1 MQCTRFVSQL
11 ELAKILLFI
20 LNPSKMLMFSKC
32 SFFFFFTAR
41 AGLFHLQPP
50 RRQHPHDSFRI
61 PAAAMQWHPAVGD
74 DRGAAVPNALQTG
87 SAHQEIHKDCC
98 PVSIVPPIP
107 QQCDKRFTYRVFTLA
122 SPTISSNLLQ
132 REMFY
137 MGILHPPVANH
148 WTTSTFVVTSLKVN
162 ELCACVQL

>member
-1 MQCTRFVSQL
+1 M
-11 ELAKILLFI
+11 
-20 LNPSKMLMFSKC
+20 
-32 SFFFFFTAR
+32 FFFFFTAR

-50 RRQHPHDSFRI
+50 RRQQPHDSFRI

-107 QQCDKRFTYRVFTLA
+107 QQCGMGGSHWLLLLLVQTYYSVQPVGWDVLYGNTA
-122 SPTISSNLLQ
+122 PSSGKSLNYIYFCGYKS
-132 REMFY
+132 ESK
-137 MGILHPPVANH
+137 
-148 WTTSTFVVTSLKVN
+148 WTVCLCAAVKHRGTSTVSLRS
-162 ELCACVQL
+162 